1 MGMIPGMDLATGGGD
16 MDLGAKSSASD
27 TGSTFGNVSGANVS
41 GTVKDKSWLF
51 GGGGQSSDK
60 TGYYIGA
67 AGVIAIAVVA
77 TVFLV
82 KGRK

>member
-1 MGMIPGMDLATGGGD
+1 MGKIPGMDFSTGGGD
-16 MDLGAKSSASD
+16 MDLGDNSSASG
-27 TGSTFGNVSGANVS
+27 TGSSFGNVSGATV
-41 GTVKDKSWLF
+41 GTVSDKSWLF
-51 GGGGQSSDK
+51 GGSGQSSDK

-67 AGVIAIAVVA
+67 AAVVAVAVVA